1 MLKDCSFQPATL
13 LVGNMWILVESTSE
27 RAFPTRSWLQSHQTI
42 LIWFDTYEYL
52 VCGFNPSE
60 KYESQLGLLFLIYG
74 KFMFQTTNQVY
85 VISYSLFHQLTNQR
99 RLMHHNS
106 HHFSHSW
113 NLPTHPGVHFLNA
126 CNVRC
131 RKPSILVQ
139 KTSQCVLKSQF
150 LALEYCNFPLFSE
163 AFTQVW
169 GLPPGYLT

>member
-1 MLKDCSFQPATL
+1 MHTGPPVFVHCYCGPMLKDCSFQPATL

-52 VCGFNPSE
+52 VGGFNPSE
-60 KYESQLGLLFLIYG
+60 KYESQLGLKFLIYG

-113 NLPTHPGVHFLNA
+113 HLPT
-126 CNVRC
+126 
-131 RKPSILVQ
+131 
-139 KTSQCVLKSQF
+139 
-150 LALEYCNFPLFSE
+150 
-163 AFTQVW
+163 TQVFIFW
-169 GLPPGYLT
+169 MPATCVAANRPFWF